1 MTATVSVCQCCGTMN
16 TLWFRNQLK
25 DKHLS
30 QRGLAKLLDVDA
42 AAVSLM
48 LRGRRRMT
56 MGEAHR
62 ISNILALPVTEI
74 MREAGIEV
82 TDDVRR
88 VPVAAFC
95 DSHSAVQSLARG
107 THDTV
112 IGPPDVPMDSH
123 AVQVRAPGSPQDGW
137 ILYVSSA
144 QYAPAE
150 RIDTLCVCALSDGSQ
165 VMAYVR
171 RGYRR
176 GAFNLIM
183 LTDGRMAQDCAVTW
197 VSPVLWI
204 RP

>member
-1 MTATVSVCQCCGTMN
+1 MVTICQCCGPMN

-30 QRGLAKLLDVDA
+30 QRGLAKLLDVDS

-56 MGEAHR
+56 MSEAHR

-95 DSHSAVQSLARG
+95 DAHSTVQSLAKN

-112 IGPPDVPMDSH
+112 IGPPDVPADAY
-123 AVQVRAPGSPQDGW
+123 AVQVRASGSPQDGW
-137 ILYVSSA
+137 LLYVSNA
-144 QYAPAE
+144 QHPPSE
-150 RIDTLCVCALSDGSQ
+150 RIDTLCVCALSDGGM
-165 VMAYVR
+165 VLAYVR

-183 LTDGRMAQDCAVTW
+183 LTDGRMQQDCSVTW
-197 VSPVLWI
+197 ASPVLWI
-204 RP
+204 KP